1 MIQSP
6 GDRDWAI
13 AGVGDVRRWAEEEV
27 GRGAEDPVS
36 LFASEEEHRAPAL
49 QIALASLARH
59 RGRGL
64 CLPVEQRGTDR
75 VVAVHRCGREV
86 GFGLLEVDEEGV
98 DVEFWDVLD
107 AFQRAAGEAG
117 IPATDDFNR
126 GDNEGAGYFDVNQ
139 RAGWR
144 WNTAKAF
151 LKPALGR
158 KNLTVLTKAHVKR
171 LIIEEG
177 RVTGV
182 EFHHDGVLKKM
193 RARRETV
200 LSAGAIGSPH
210 ILELSGVGRG
220 DVLQAAGIDTVAE
233 VQGVGENLQD
243 HLQLRMV
250 YKVSGVLT
258 LNERASTLFGK
269 ARIGLEYALTR
280 SGPMSMAPSQLGV
293 FTRSSP
299 EKETADLEYHVQP
312 VSLDKFGDPVHTFP
326 AITASVCNL
335 RPESR
340 GSVHVKGPDFAMQP
354 EIRPNYLSTE
364 GDRQV
369 AIDAMRLTRRIVA
382 QPAFA
387 RFKPEEYR
395 PGPSFE
401 NDNDLAKAAGD
412 IGTTIFH
419 PVGTLRMGS
428 DMESVVDARLKF
440 RRLAGL
446 RVADASVMPRITSG
460 NTNSPTIMIAEKA
473 ADMILADNR

>member
-1 MIQSP
+1 MIYMRGQS
-6 GDRDWAI
+6 RDYDTWRQL
-13 AGVGDVRRWAEEEV
+13 GCDGWGWDDVLPYFVKSEDFY
-27 GRGAEDPVS
+27 RGKSS
-36 LFASEEEHRAPAL
+36 LHGTGGEWRGGK
-49 QIALASLARH
+49 ARV
-59 RGRGL
+59 R
-64 CLPVEQRGTDR
+64 
-75 VVAVHRCGREV
+75 
-86 GFGLLEVDEEGV
+86 
-98 DVEFWDVLD
+98 WDVLD
-107 AFQRAAGEAG
+107 AFQKAAAEAG

-139 RAGWR
+139 RSGWR

-151 LKPALGR
+151 LKPARGR
-158 KNLTVLTKAHVKR
+158 ANLTVLTKAHVRR
-171 LIIEEG
+171 LVIEEG
-177 RVTGV
+177 AVKGV
-182 EFHHDGVLKKM
+182 EFHHDGVLKTA

-220 DVLQAAGIDTVAE
+220 DMLQKAGIDTVLNVE
-233 VQGVGENLQD
+233 GVGENLQD
-243 HLQLRMV
+243 HLQLRV
-250 YKVSGVLT
+250 IYKVSGVST

-269 ARIGLEYALTR
+269 ARIGFEYALSR
-280 SGPMSMAPSQLGV
+280 SGPMAMAPSQLGV

-312 VSLDKFGDPVHTFP
+312 VSLDKFGEPVHTFP

-354 EIRPNYLSTE
+354 EIRPNYLTTE

-369 AIDAMRLTRRIVA
+369 AIDAMRLTRRIVG
-382 QPAFA
+382 QPAFS
-387 RFKPEEYR
+387 RFRPEEYK
-395 PGPSFE
+395 PGPSYE
-401 NDNDLAKAAGD
+401 NDNDLAQAAGD

-428 DMESVVDARLKF
+428 DLESVVDARLKF
-440 RRLAGL
+440 RKLRGL
-446 RVADASVMPRITSG
+446 RVADASIMPRITSG